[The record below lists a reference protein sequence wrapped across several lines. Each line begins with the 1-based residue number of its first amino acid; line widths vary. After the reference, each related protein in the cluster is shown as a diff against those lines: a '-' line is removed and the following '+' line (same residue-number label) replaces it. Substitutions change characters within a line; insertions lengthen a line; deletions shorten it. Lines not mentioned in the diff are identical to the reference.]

1 MLIDILFM
9 PNKQT
14 IFPIDF
20 NTPRYGFW
28 KQALKKRKEHK
39 AKMFI
44 TSPSRALKM
53 KNFSNSTCY
62 IIINITI
69 KNTDTITIIHL
80 SRIDLF

>member
-1 MLIDILFM
+1 MIWFLETGAEE
-9 PNKQT
+9 NAK
-14 IFPIDF
+14 
-20 NTPRYGFW
+20 
-28 KQALKKRKEHK
+28 ALHK

-80 SRIDLF
+80 SRTDLS

>member
-1 MLIDILFM
+1 
-9 PNKQT
+9 
-14 IFPIDF
+14 
-20 NTPRYGFW
+20 
-28 KQALKKRKEHK
+28 
-39 AKMFI
+39 MFI

-69 KNTDTITIIHL
+69 KNTDTINIIHL

>member
-14 IFPIDF
+14 IF
-20 NTPRYGFW
+20 R